1 MKKKNSSSYHH
12 GNLKDALIE
21 EALAM
26 VISDGVESIT
36 LRELT
41 TKLGTSR
48 SAIYRHFSSKDELIK
63 AVIQAGFNL
72 LDETISPMLTSNES
86 ILNRFHNMGE
96 AYIAF
101 ALANP
106 NIYRMIFGNEV
117 QTQREESCDIHDKEQ
132 SGGFQHLV
140 ALLIEAQEKQ
150 IFKHDDPVLQA
161 TYVWASIHG
170 LSNLCIDG
178 HIHVQ
183 DNIEALFEL
192 SFETIIKGMRF

>member
-1 MKKKNSSSYHH
+1 MKKKNSTSYHH

-72 LDETISPMLTSNES
+72 LDETISPALTSKES

-140 ALLIEAQEKQ
+140 TLLIEGQEKE
-150 IFKHDDPVLQA
+150 IFQHNDPVLQA

>member
-1 MKKKNSSSYHH
+1 MKKKDSSPYHH
-12 GNLKDALIE
+12 GNLKDALVE
-21 EALAM
+21 EALKM
-26 VISDGVESIT
+26 VKTDGIQSIT

-41 TKLGTSR
+41 TKLGSSR
-48 SAIYRHFSSKDELIK
+48 SAIYRHFSSKDELIR
-63 AVIQAGFNL
+63 AVIQAGFMQ
-72 LDETISPMLTSNES
+72 LDETISPFLISNDTV
-86 ILNRFHNMGE
+86 LARFRNMGE

-101 ALANP
+101 ALTNP

-117 QTQREESCDIHDKEQ
+117 QTQREESCDIHNEEN

-140 ALLIEAQEKQ
+140 ALLIEGQEKK
-150 IFKHDDPVLQA
+150 IFKDDDPILQA

-192 SFETIIKGMRF
+192 SFETIIKGMKF